1 MWQLFKNYFWHLPK
15 AILAS
20 MWYGF
25 PAEKL
30 TLIGVTGTKGKTT
43 TSHLIYFLLKESG
56 YKVGLISTIGA
67 HLDDRE
73 IDTGLHVTSPDSR
86 ELQKLLGQAVDKGL
100 THVVLE
106 VTSSGLDQFR
116 VWGIKFKVSVLT
128 NIYPDHLDYH
138 GTIEKYVAAKAKII
152 RQSETVVLS
161 KDSKY
166 FGELTKTAKETNA
179 KVITI
184 DGSDRDYP
192 SFSVLQN
199 ELMAMAAVK
208 ALGVPEAKA
217 AKALKDFKG
226 VKGRLEIV
234 YQNKFLVVIDFAHT
248 PESLEIALGSLRKSV
263 KKNGRLIAVFGC
275 AGERDHGR
283 RKMGGV
289 AAKLADFFV
298 ITAEDPRTEN
308 VEEISEEIAGWAKKA
323 GASEASETEFVE
335 RKFRKLQTFIRIP
348 DRQEAINFAVK
359 IAKTGD
365 VVGLFGKG
373 HEKSMAFGKT
383 EMPWNEHEAVKK
395 ALKICAESLD
405 I

>member
-1 MWQLFKNYFWHLPK
+1 MIQTLKNYFWHLPK
-15 AILAS
+15 AVLVS
-20 MWYGF
+20 LWYGF
-25 PAEKL
+25 PAGKL
-30 TLIGVTGTKGKTT
+30 TMVGVTGTKGKTT
-43 TSHLIYFLLKESG
+43 TSHLIHFLLKESG
-56 YKVGLISTIGA
+56 FKVGLISTIGA

-283 RKMGGV
+283 RRMGAV

-308 VEEISEEIAGWAKKA
+308 VKQISEEIAQYATKA
-323 GASEASETEFVE
+323 GAIEE
-335 RKFRKLQTFIRIP
+335 KDFIRIP

-359 IAKTGD
+359 MAKTGD
-365 VVGLFGKG
+365 VIGLFGKG
-373 HEKSMAFGKT
+373 HEKSMCYGKT
-383 EMPWNEHEAVKK
+383 EMPWSEYEAVQK